1 MDKGRAV
8 NKTDTG
14 LTASIESDSPI
25 IALADGENTF
35 YVQTAICADNIDTAK
50 ININTV
56 QTSEFTF
63 FFDETPPQTRTV
75 INNEHISESIKGKV
89 YLTDNIDSD
98 LKLVSNSSDVEV
110 SNSEEDNVF
119 DITVNKMLI
128 QLLQRLI

>member
-1 MDKGRAV
+1 M
-8 NKTDTG
+8 
-14 LTASIESDSPI
+14 
-25 IALADGENTF
+25 ADGENTF

-63 FFDETPPQTRTV
+63 FFDETPPQTRAV
-75 INNEHISESIKGKV
+75 INDEHISESIKGKV

-119 DITVNKMLI
+119 DITVNKNG
-128 QLLQRLI
+128 

>member
-1 MDKGRAV
+1 M
-8 NKTDTG
+8 
-14 LTASIESDSPI
+14 TASIESDSPI

-35 YVQTAICADNIDTAK
+35 YVQTAICEDNIDTAK

-98 LKLVSNSSDVEV
+98 L
-110 SNSEEDNVF
+110 F
-119 DITVNKMLI
+119 
-128 QLLQRLI
+128 